1 MPAEFDTN
9 ILVYAY
15 DRTAGS
21 KFDRSRE
28 LMENLWDTGEGVV
41 STQVLEEFYVTV
53 TAKIPNRLK
62 PREARQIVSDLGTW
76 TVAVLEIRDILA
88 GTEIAERYR
97 LSFWDGLILAAAHK
111 EEAATLWSEDF
122 NHGQTYGEI
131 TVTIRSCASAD
142 GPLLASPGISNGRSH
157 ISNSKSPAG
166 LR

>member
-1 MPAEFDTN
+1 MPAEFVDTH

-21 KFDRSRE
+21 KFERSRE
-28 LMENLWDTGEGVV
+28 LLEKLWDAGEGVV

-62 PREARQIVSDLGTW
+62 PREARQIISDLGTW

-88 GTEIAERYR
+88 GSEMAERYR

-111 EEAATLWSEDF
+111 EEATTLWSEDLK
-122 NHGQTYGEI
+122 HGEKYGE
-131 TVTIRSCASAD
+131 VTAYN
-142 GPLLASPGISNGRSH
+142 PF
-157 ISNSKSPAG
+157 